1 MEELTTKE
9 LQLSSVII
17 SLGELSLSHV
27 QIDALQKEA
36 RTLLAELE
44 LQQAHLS
51 AQLESQALPSTA
63 GRTFSLSGLR
73 NRLGGTESDR
83 EKEGQLQQDREELRA
98 HEVELSR
105 LRKLLHQA
113 VQKAK
118 ENLTSRA
125 ADERAHLLAQAS
137 SALRKRQVVGTTGEL
152 GLPKE
157 TSKPVG
163 RGSVAENV
171 SLANQVTASL
181 RRSRNLLREEIE
193 RGLEANQVLEAS
205 SRHIKNSVEEH
216 DYASEESNTAIAYL
230 NRLRRRELTDR
241 ILLASALAFFC
252 LTVLYVVLS
261 RLLSVSLWNLIT

>member
-152 GLPKE
+152 GPKE